1 MSAMVQLAVF
11 AIALDVLGIVLFK
24 RSVARS
30 PDASRKKI
38 MAWAI
43 LIAAGLTE
51 VIWLIALKNSN
62 GFEHTAQGMLS
73 ISLAWASFFMLAYA
87 MKVIPAGT
95 AYAVWTGC
103 GALGGAVAGMML
115 FGESRSAVRLASL
128 ALIVIGIIGVK
139 VTAQEIH

>member
-1 MSAMVQLAVF
+1 VSAIVQLAVF
-11 AIALDVLGIVLFK
+11 AVVLDVLGIVLFK
-24 RSVARS
+24 RWAARS
-30 PDASRKKI
+30 PDSKRKKV

-51 VIWLIALKNSN
+51 VIWLVALKNSN
-62 GFEHTAQGMLS
+62 GFERTWQGALS

-87 MKVIPAGT
+87 MKFIPAGT

-139 VTAQEIH
+139 VTEQGTR